1 MTVAKI
7 VIGTLIA
14 LSVVS
19 NAIAKEDR
27 DLAFEKK
34 SLLWMQQTKQAS
46 DAESSGKLDEA
57 EKIYKTIIAD
67 RINYNLDLS
76 QERGYLAK
84 IYAKEGKTKDAESL
98 LRINI
103 SQRESEDG
111 KNGFTLVYPL
121 NEYADFLEKTG
132 RGEEAKVQRDR
143 AKKIENDSQN

>member
-1 MTVAKI
+1 MAKI

-14 LSVVS
+14 LCVVT

-46 DAESSGKLDEA
+46 EAESSGKLDEA
-57 EKIYKTIIAD
+57 EKIYKTIISD

-76 QERGYLAK
+76 QERAYLAK

-111 KNGFTLVYPL
+111 KSGFTLVYPL

-132 RGEEAKVQRDR
+132 RVEEAKVQRDR